1 MERKEVAAKVA
12 EIISD
17 ILDVEI
23 EDVEKVRRDEI
34 EQWDSLEHINII
46 MEVETTF
53 KIKFQLNELNMIS
66 EASIIIDKVMEK
78 I

>member
-1 MERKEVAAKVA
+1 MERIEVATKVA

-17 ILDVEI
+17 ILEVEI
-23 EDVEKVRRDEI
+23 DDAEKIKREDI

-46 MEVETTF
+46 MAVEETF
-53 KIKFQLNELNMIS
+53 GIKFQLNELNMVS
-66 EASIIIDKVMEK
+66 EASMIIDKVMEK